1 MTYKVYFEIYGKKKF
16 IRSAAYINL
25 IINHCTP
32 SGIAL
37 NRCWAQLNFIKMF
50 NLFQQKTATL
60 FNGKKVK
67 EGDKVYF
74 INSDGVRCEGLIQR
88 RKFDVKLATPHYGT
102 PRSKEPHKETILK
115 KGTLFFWNDG
125 FPIEDYVGLDVDA

>member
-1 MTYKVYFEIYGKKKF
+1 LGAVNFE
-16 IRSAAYINL
+16 N
-25 IINHCTP
+25 
-32 SGIAL
+32 
-37 NRCWAQLNFIKMF
+37 MF
-50 NLFQQKTATL
+50 NLFQQKTAAL

-88 RKFDVKLATPHYGT
+88 RKFDVKLETPHYGT

-115 KGTLFFWNDG
+115 KGSLFFWNDE
-125 FPIEDYVGLDVDA
+125 FPIKDYVGLDVVS

>member
-1 MTYKVYFEIYGKKKF
+1 
-16 IRSAAYINL
+16 
-25 IINHCTP
+25 
-32 SGIAL
+32 
-37 NRCWAQLNFIKMF
+37 MF

-74 INSDGVRCEGLIQR
+74 INSDGERCEGLIQR

-102 PRSKEPHKETILK
+102 PRGKVPHKETTLK
-115 KGTLFFWNDG
+115 KGSLFFWNDG
-125 FPIEDYVGLDVDA
+125 FLIEDYVNLDVVA